1 MAIWLRQSTASQ
13 EVCLGPFVDSTDG
26 KTAKTGLT
34 IANTDIVLW
43 KMGATSTG
51 TKNSGGGT
59 HMAGGLYS
67 AVLDAT
73 DSNTL
78 GGLVAVVNVAGAL
91 PVRHEFQVLPANIY
105 DSLIAGSDLLD
116 VSMVQVAGSAVS
128 TSSAQIGVNVV
139 NAAGTAWGSGAITAA
154 SIATDAITNAKI
166 AADAIGASEIADGA
180 IDAGAIATGAI
191 TAAKFAAS
199 AIDATAIASNAI
211 TSAKIASGAITA
223 ATFAAGAIDAAAI
236 AADAIGSS
244 ELAASA
250 VTEIQSGL
258 ATASALTTVDTVV
271 NAIKAVTDL
280 LPDAGALTSIAQ
292 EASLIT
298 ADDVWDEVFEGSLT
312 ARHALRLFLAAL
324 CGKLSGAAT
333 TTVAIRDNADAKDR
347 ITATVDANGNRSAV
361 TLDAT

>member
-26 KTAKTGLT
+26 KTAETGLT

-154 SIATDAITNAKI
+154 SIASGAITNAKFAAGAIDASAI
-166 AADAIGASEIADGA
+166 AADAIGASEL
-180 IDAGAIATGAI
+180 
-191 TAAKFAAS
+191 
-199 AIDATAIASNAI
+199 
-211 TSAKIASGAITA
+211 
-223 ATFAAGAIDAAAI
+223 
-236 AADAIGSS
+236 AAD
-244 ELAASA
+244 A
-250 VTEIQSGL
+250 VTEIQNGL
-258 ATASALTTVDTVV
+258 ATASALTTVNTVV
-271 NAIKAVTDL
+271 DAIKLVTDA
-280 LPDAGALTSIAQ
+280 LPDSGALTSIAQ

-298 ADDVWDEVFEGSLT
+298 ADDVWDEVVEGSLT
-312 ARHALRLFLAAL
+312 ARQIVRIVLAVLA
-324 CGKLSGAAT
+324 GKITNANTST
-333 TTVAIRDNADAKDR
+333 NSFRDVADSKNRVV
-347 ITATVDANGNRSAV
+347 ATVGATGRTAV
-361 TLDAT
+361 TLDGS